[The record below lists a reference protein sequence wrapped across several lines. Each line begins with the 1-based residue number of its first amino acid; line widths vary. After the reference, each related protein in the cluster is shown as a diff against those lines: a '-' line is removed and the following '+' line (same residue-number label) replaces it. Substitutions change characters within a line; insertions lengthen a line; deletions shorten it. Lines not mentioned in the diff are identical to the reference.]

1 VCWGGLQTRQAAGA
15 LEVRSLPPAPIL
27 LGDMRNELPLF
38 KVVVKGTYETT
49 VEATSHQVAEA
60 VAELEASRYAD
71 LELGVEDWVAFS
83 CKEVDE

>member
-1 VCWGGLQTRQAAGA
+1 
-15 LEVRSLPPAPIL
+15 
-27 LGDMRNELPLF
+27 MPLF